1 MPITQVNL
9 QPDLRLAVSLDA
21 ALRLILSD
29 MASIRNTG
37 AVEWLGT
44 VDGTGSDTSRI
55 RLAGLGSTNPF
66 QTITPDGTAV
76 AETALTD
83 ASADI
88 AVVRGALM
96 REITDLATL
105 TGFADDVNPAT
116 LAASMAASYERYFN
130 QQVAAAVSTLGTD
143 VTAAAG
149 LTLDDFYDAM
159 FVLQLA
165 SVPGPYFALL
175 APVQVNDLMESLRAE
190 AGAVSLMPA
199 TAEMLSIKGQ
209 GYVGEFLGVSI
220 FKSSDVSTA
229 GGDREGAL
237 WGGGCFGYKTGT
249 MRAPIGAVVTSPNSE
264 IVVEF
269 NRNAAAGITE
279 IIGNAYLGVG
289 LIEDARGCGLNSD
302 A

>member
-1 MPITQVNL
+1 MPINQVNL
-9 QPDLRLAVSLDA
+9 QPDLRLATALDA
-21 ALRLILSD
+21 SLRMILSD

-37 AVEWLGT
+37 AVLNLGSIN
-44 VDGTGSDTSRI
+44 GTGADTSRI
-55 RLAGLGSTNPF
+55 RFAGLGATDAFST
-66 QTITPDGTAV
+66 IAPDGTAV
-76 AETALTD
+76 TETALVD

-105 TGFADDVNPAT
+105 TGYANDVNPAS

-149 LTLDDFYDAM
+149 LTVDDYYDAI
-159 FVLQLA
+159 FTLELA
-165 SVPGPYFALL
+165 SVPGPYFAML
-175 APVQVNDLMESLRAE
+175 APVQVANLQESLRAE
-190 AGAVSLMPA
+190 GGAVQFMPA
-199 TAEMLSIKGQ
+199 TAEMLQIKGQ
-209 GYVGEFLGVSI
+209 GYVGDLLGVSI
-220 FKSSDVSTA
+220 FKSSDVTTA
-229 GGDREGAL
+229 AGDREGGM
-237 WGGGCFGYKTGT
+237 WGLGAFGYKTGT
-249 MRAPIGAVVTSPNSE
+249 MQTPIGAVVTSPNSE

-279 IIGNAYLGVG
+279 IVGNAYLGVG
-289 LIEDARGCGLNSD
+289 LIEDARGVGLNSD